1 MAQMKQILTI
11 GGTLV
16 VAIGVGVAMQIT
28 TTSKEKTSEFHRP
41 SVVDIQESARLQL
54 TNIVN
59 TSALPN
65 PPSDIQEIAI
75 LPPIPVLRVAA
86 AETPFVAPSAGV
98 AAQMASPAMGCDIA
112 FKAAPLA
119 AAMVDLTLN
128 APCLPNE
135 RATLHHNGMM
145 FTVATDASGSFSLQ
159 VPALAQTAVFI
170 VAFANGDGAVVT
182 SQAPSLEFYDRA
194 VVQWRGASGLQLHAR
209 EYGAEY
215 GQEGHVWAKSTR
227 EITVAAR
234 GQGGVLTRHGD
245 DSMAEALIAEVYTFP
260 TGTAQRDG
268 EINLSVE
275 AEITAQNCG
284 RDIEAQTLQVTA
296 NSRLKVQELT
306 LAVPDCDAIGD
317 FLVLNNM
324 LNDLTIARN

>member
-1 MAQMKQILTI
+1 MAQIKRFVTI
-11 GGTLV
+11 GGTV
-16 VAIGVGVAMQIT
+16 AAAIGIGIVMQYAST
-28 TTSKEKTSEFHRP
+28 PNEKVSAFQAP
-41 SVVDIQESARLQL
+41 ASVDVEESTQLRL

-65 PPSDIQEIAI
+65 PPSDLQEIAI
-75 LPPIPVLRVAA
+75 LRPLPVVKIAA
-86 AETPFVAPSAGV
+86 LDVPFTAPSSVAPIV
-98 AAQMASPAMGCDIA
+98 PQTCEVLLEAQ
-112 FKAAPLA
+112 PLA
-119 AAMVDLTLN
+119 AAMVDLTLQ

-145 FTVATDASGSFSLQ
+145 FSVVTDENGQFSLQ

-170 VAFANGDGAVVT
+170 VAFSNGEGAVVT
-182 SQAPSLEFYDRA
+182 TKAPALEFYDRV
-194 VVQWRGASGLQLHAR
+194 VVQWRGATGLQLHAR
-209 EYGAEY
+209 EYGASY
-215 GQEGHVWAKSTR
+215 GEEGHVWAKAAR

-245 DSMAEALIAEVYTFP
+245 EGLAEAQIAEVYTFP
-260 TGTAQRDG
+260 SGTAQADG
-268 EINLSVE
+268 DVLLSVE

-284 RDIEAQTLQVTA
+284 RDIEAQTLQISA

-306 LAVPDCDAIGD
+306 LAVPECDAIGD
-317 FLVLNNM
+317 FLVLNNL

>member
-1 MAQMKQILTI
+1 MAQIKRFVTI
-11 GGTLV
+11 GGTLAAAI
-16 VAIGVGVAMQIT
+16 AIGVIMQNGA
-28 TTSKEKTSEFHRP
+28 SGKEEISEFESP
-41 SVVDIQESARLQL
+41 VAIDVEESARLRL

-65 PPSDIQEIAI
+65 PPSDIQEIAV
-75 LPPIPVLRVAA
+75 LPTIPVLKVAA
-86 AETPFVAPSAGV
+86 PETTFVAPKSGL
-98 AAQMASPAMGCDIA
+98 ASPALSCEITFEA
-112 FKAAPLA
+112 YPLA

-145 FTVATDASGSFSLQ
+145 FSVATDATGGFSLQ

-170 VAFANGDGAVVT
+170 VAFANGEGAVVT
-182 SQAPSLEFYDRA
+182 SQAPSLEFYDRV

-209 EYGAEY
+209 EYGAQY
-215 GQEGHVWAKSTR
+215 GDSGHVWAQSAR
-227 EITVAAR
+227 EITFAAR
-234 GQGGVLTRHGD
+234 GQGGVITRHGD
-245 DSMAEALIAEVYTFP
+245 ESMAEALVAEVYTFP
-260 TGTAQRDG
+260 TGTAQSDG
-268 EINLSVE
+268 EILMSVE
-275 AEITAQNCG
+275 AEITASNCG
-284 RDIEAQTLQVTA
+284 REIEAQTLQVTA
-296 NSRLKVQELT
+296 NARLKVQELT